1 MQKPRPQRNLLHKK
15 IGLIFFHFT
24 NPKYVAENS
33 HSTPPLEQLLSLQCN
48 AKTDLDGEL
57 QVIT

>member
-1 MQKPRPQRNLLHKK
+1 MKHFAVQQ
-15 IGLIFFHFT
+15 IGSIFFIHFT

-33 HSTPPLEQLLSLQCN
+33 HPTPPLEQLLSLQCN

>member
-1 MQKPRPQRNLLHKK
+1 M
-15 IGLIFFHFT
+15 IDFFIHFT